1 MSELKNK
8 NIWIHITFFSILGCG
23 LGDRQFSENSDF
35 RGMTGVLFLSYVT
48 FTLTLTVLDYQAT
61 FSVQMRVV
69 LLPQVI
75 PRYSENHLNFQRG

>member
-35 RGMTGVLFLSYVT
+35 RGMTDIVFIELFGHILKLILIYSIKFEINLSWI
-48 FTLTLTVLDYQAT
+48 
-61 FSVQMRVV
+61 
-69 LLPQVI
+69 LLPQ
-75 PRYSENHLNFQRG
+75 ELRGQF